1 MQAQTLT
8 TGATTPTSPLEF
20 TTPPVAK
27 EATQLSSTNCAR
39 FTVLCTYLVT
49 IYCTLYRFAVLCTYL
64 VMTQDFCLAATFLG
78 CRSILQRAVRRG
90 KYDA

>member
-39 FTVLCTYLVT
+39 FTVLCTDL
-49 IYCTLYRFAVLCTYL
+49 LYSVLYL

-78 CRSILQRAVRRG
+78 CRSIL
-90 KYDA
+90 